1 MRNKFKKIRSR
12 SNLLR
17 HHESL
22 LDSLRQSTTH
32 IVFPS
37 DKNLGPVI
45 VERSIYIQRALQDH
59 LLNKN
64 TYKRLSPHEAHNAI
78 TTTIRS
84 INWFLFQY
92 RHLFTKQE
100 LKYLQQSLKV
110 PEPHSEFYILAKVH
124 KDPWGTRPIVLTCG
138 SILEGLGRWTDF
150 YLQPLC
156 RNLPCY
162 IRDSTDFVGNL
173 QSLPPLPSTAR
184 MFTADAIG
192 MYTNIDTN
200 HAISVLPGIL
210 PATPR
215 GHALLAALKIIM
227 TRNTFKFG
235 DTFWHQLHGTAM
247 GSPPAP
253 PYATLYYAVNEQYLL
268 HRYKKHL
275 LFYRRFIDDVFGI
288 WNFDGDESMAMWLA
302 FQTDLSFGT
311 LHWTVNT
318 PSHTC
323 IFLDLS
329 LRLEHGKIYTTLYE
343 KELNLHLY
351 LPPDSCHPPGVLK
364 GLVFGAFHRVLS
376 LTNSRPDQID
386 ILRRLSQNLLRRGYR
401 HKLISNL
408 FRAAYYHY

>member
-1 MRNKFKKIRSR
+1 
-12 SNLLR
+12 
-17 HHESL
+17 
-22 LDSLRQSTTH
+22 
-32 IVFPS
+32 
-37 DKNLGPVI
+37 
-45 VERSIYIQRALQDH
+45 
-59 LLNKN
+59 
-64 TYKRLSPHEAHNAI
+64 
-78 TTTIRS
+78 
-84 INWFLFQY
+84 
-92 RHLFTKQE
+92 
-100 LKYLQQSLKV
+100 
-110 PEPHSEFYILAKVH
+110 
-124 KDPWGTRPIVLTCG
+124 
-138 SILEGLGRWTDF
+138 
-150 YLQPLC
+150 
-156 RNLPCY
+156 
-162 IRDSTDFVGNL
+162 
-173 QSLPPLPSTAR
+173 
-184 MFTADAIG
+184 
-192 MYTNIDTN
+192 
-200 HAISVLPGIL
+200 
-210 PATPR
+210 
-215 GHALLAALKIIM
+215 M

-235 DTFWHQLHGTAM
+235 DTFWHQLRGTAM

-268 HRYKKHL
+268 HRYKKYL

-364 GLVFGAFHRVLS
+364 GLIFGAFHHVLS

-408 FRAAYYHY
+408 FRAAYNHYRDNPPINTETEPTHDNLPETSVILHLPYHPRDPPSKEIQRHFRHLLSLPPNSIPLANMTNHDGVPIGIDRLIIAYHRPINIRNLLFTRKLAHGSDVLAFL